1 MRSLFSVTLVLLSS
15 ACSNKADVVLPDDF
29 LVQQM
34 NVFYQQG
41 PRIVQSYA
49 ANPDLTYRGD
59 VYDTA
64 LAILHFLARCQVE
77 QAEPLADALVFLQD
91 RDRMPDGRL
100 HAAYWANNLLDPAGQ
115 YTSIL
120 DPSITSGN
128 MAWAG
133 IALARFY
140 EATGQQKYLN
150 AAVKAADWILN
161 NCKKTDSAGGFS
173 GGLFGWSYE
182 AVTWRSTEH
191 NTDVFALARVLYDLT
206 GNGKWNSMAQ
216 HAQAFVQ
223 SMFVNGEGYYLT
235 GTRGADG
242 TEPNPSP
249 IPADAQA
256 WAVLAGI
263 DEESRLEQALEWL
276 LNHLVVTEVVGE
288 HTYVGVK
295 FSTEGNHIMSE
306 ATAGVAMALWLA
318 GREAEAQNLFD
329 SLEQIQAFAPNSD
342 GNGIVATPFPA
353 GAPTGYGSTYPN
365 SLHVASTAWTSLA
378 SLFRCDSDANPL
390 GPHAGS
396 GSRSDRVPGDYD
408 CDCDVDGED
417 FSLFE
422 ACASGPAVLLAV
434 GCEARDFDKDQD
446 VDQSD
451 FGIFQRCYC
460 EAGTIVDPTC
470 AETRAFYE

>member
-1 MRSLFSVTLVLLSS
+1 MRGLLPVTLVLLSA

-29 LVQQM
+29 LIQQM

-64 LAILHFLARCQVE
+64 LTILHFLARCQVE
-77 QAEPLADALVFLQD
+77 QARPLADGLVFLQD
-91 RDRMPDGRL
+91 HDQVPDGRL

-115 YTSIL
+115 YTSVM
-120 DPSITSGN
+120 DPNISPGN

-133 IALARFY
+133 IALTRFY
-140 EATGQQKYLN
+140 QATGEQKYLD

-161 NCKKTDSAGGFS
+161 HCKKTDSAGGFS
-173 GGLFGWSYE
+173 GGLLGWSYG

-191 NTDVFALARVLYDLT
+191 NIDVFSLGRALYDLT
-206 GNGKWNSMAQ
+206 GNEKWNSMAQ
-216 HAQAFVQ
+216 HAQTFVQ
-223 SMFVNGEGYYLT
+223 NMFVTDGGYYLT

-249 IPADAQA
+249 IPVDAQS

-263 DEESRLEQALEWL
+263 DDQSNLDQALQWL
-276 LNHLVVTEVVGE
+276 LDHLIITETVGE
-288 HTYVGVK
+288 HTYSGVK
-295 FSTEGNHIMSE
+295 FSTEGNHIMCE
-306 ATAGVAMALWLA
+306 ATAGVAMALWAA
-318 GREAEAQNLFD
+318 GRQTEAQGLFD
-329 SLEQIQAFAPNSD
+329 SLEQMQAFAPNSD
-342 GNGIVATPFPA
+342 GNGIVATPFPD

-378 SLFRCDSDANPL
+378 SLARCEVFANPL
-390 GPHAGS
+390 GPLAGS
-396 GSRSDRVPGDYD
+396 DPQSDGAPGDYD
-408 CDCDVDGED
+408 CDCDVDPDD
-417 FSLFE
+417 FDLFE
-422 ACASGPAVLLAV
+422 VCASGPAVLPAA
-434 GCEARDFDKDQD
+434 GCEARDFDEDRD

-451 FGIFQRCYC
+451 FSVFQRCYSG
-460 EAGTIVDPTC
+460 AGALVDPDC
-470 AETRAFYE
+470 RE